1 MCGLFFI
8 VKEIDFANYVD
19 DNTPFVSGDTSDDV
33 FESLGNTSS
42 KLFEWF
48 SNNQMKANPD
58 KCHLLISAATSSTIK
73 IKDNEIFNSDSEKQ
87 LAVTKDSKLIFNSRL
102 EKALKRS

>member
-1 MCGLFFI
+1 M
-8 VKEIDFANYVD
+8 
-19 DNTPFVSGDTSDDV
+19 SGDTSDDV
-33 FESLGNTSS
+33 LESLGNTSS

-58 KCHLLISAATSSTIK
+58 KCHLLISAATPSTIK
-73 IKDNEIFNSDSEKQ
+73 IKDNEIFNSDSEKL
-87 LAVTKDSKLIFNSRL
+87 LAVAKDSKLIFNNHL

>member
-1 MCGLFFI
+1 MCDLFFI

-19 DNTPFVSGDTSDDV
+19 DNTPFVSGDTLDDV
-33 FESLGNTSS
+33 LESLGNTSS

-58 KCHLLISAATSSTIK
+58 KCHLLISAATPSTIK
-73 IKDNEIFNSDSEKQ
+73 IKDNEIFNSDSEKL
-87 LAVTKDSKLIFNSRL
+87 LAVAKDSKLIFNNHL

>member
-1 MCGLFFI
+1 M
-8 VKEIDFANYVD
+8 
-19 DNTPFVSGDTSDDV
+19 SGDTSDDIL
-33 FESLGNTSS
+33 ESLGNTSS

>member
-33 FESLGNTSS
+33 LESLRNTSS

-48 SNNQMKANPD
+48 SNNQMKANPH

-102 EKALKRS
+102 EKALKRN